1 MNLKMSMMMTFTIAV
16 WNPYATD
23 QTLELDR
30 YLIELMK
37 FGVLSRKSI
46 YKLFILSYGDS
57 MTIVKE
63 FKALNLKI
71 QKKFA
76 PLSWVDITHFDNG
89 TGSITFTDCGEDAD
103 EFFSKM
109 RDVKDFIKGFGYNAS
124 LTKFETDKLCP
135 YNEARIDINFEG
147 GELE

>member
-1 MNLKMSMMMTFTIAV
+1 
-16 WNPYATD
+16 
-23 QTLELDR
+23 
-30 YLIELMK
+30 MK

-103 EFFSKM
+103 EFFDKM
-109 RDVKDFIKGFGYNAS
+109 VEIKEFIKSKGFAAS
-124 LTKFETDKLCP
+124 LVKFPADNACDYPEV
-135 YNEARIDINFEG
+135 RIDINFEG

>member
-1 MNLKMSMMMTFTIAV
+1 
-16 WNPYATD
+16 
-23 QTLELDR
+23 
-30 YLIELMK
+30 
-37 FGVLSRKSI
+37 
-46 YKLFILSYGDS
+46 

-89 TGSITFTDCGEDAD
+89 TGSISFTDNGETAD

-109 RDVKDFIKGFGYNAS
+109 RDVTDFIKGFGYSAS
-124 LTKFETDKLCP
+124 LTRYEADKLCP
-135 YNEARIDINFEG
+135 YYEARIDIDFEG